1 MELDRPQAGGGTRA
15 LIARTNDPVFVRD
28 LLGHAK
34 LSTTDRYLKEPL
46 EHGAYAIRYA
56 FAHGEDGSGPGI
68 QNEAQR
74 ATQRRR

>member
-34 LSTTDRYLKEPL
+34 LSTTDRYLKEP
-46 EHGAYAIRYA
+46 
-56 FAHGEDGSGPGI
+56 
-68 QNEAQR
+68 
-74 ATQRRR
+74 